1 MNQQLP
7 VIIVIVP
14 LILSIVN
21 SFTRR
26 RNENVTFYYALAAM
40 SVCLVCSIIILNTVN
55 SQGTIQ
61 YHLGGWP
68 PPIGIEYR
76 VDHLNAFMLILISF
90 IGFITAIHAKKSVE
104 KELPGKIALF
114 WCLFL
119 LLITGLLGIAI
130 TGDLFNLFVFLE
142 VTSLTGYA
150 LVAVGNKK
158 ATVAG
163 FRYLILGSIG
173 ACFYLLGVGYLYIA
187 TGTLNIADL
196 AQLLPRLYE
205 SKTILMGVAF
215 ILIGLSMK
223 TALFPM
229 HIWLPDAYTYAPSA
243 VSAVVAP
250 LMTKVMAYVMIRIIF
265 TVLQP
270 AFSITVLRVTDIMV
284 WMGTFAVLFGAVM
297 ALPQKDFKRMLS
309 YIIVAE
315 IGYIIGGIGV
325 ANTIALKGAI
335 FHILNDAMMMSCLFL
350 TAGQVMYRKGGQSID
365 DFKGIFKTMP
375 VTAAVFTVGA
385 LAVIGVPPT
394 CGFFSKWYLLLGGIQ
409 ANQWG
414 FVAALLIC
422 TLINIALFFRIFDKG
437 IFIHTHGSHEHTI
450 PSCNSNAG
458 HGEAPL
464 IMLVPAI
471 LVAFVIILIG
481 VFNQFIINEV
491 LCFTFFP

>member
-7 VIIVIVP
+7 IIIVIVP

-21 SFTRR
+21 SFTGRR
-26 RNENVTFYYALAAM
+26 HKNASFVLTLAAM
-40 SVCLVCSIIILNTVN
+40 SVCLVSSVFILNTISSHGVLR
-55 SQGTIQ
+55 
-61 YHLGGWP
+61 YHFGGWP

-90 IGFITAIHAKKSVE
+90 IGFVTALHAKKSVE
-104 KELPGKIALF
+104 KELPDKVSLF
-114 WCLFL
+114 WSLFL
-119 LLITGLLGIAI
+119 LLITGLFGIAI

-142 VTSLTGYA
+142 VASLSGYA

-158 ATVAG
+158 ATIAG
-163 FRYLILGSIG
+163 IRYLILGTIG
-173 ACFYLLGVGYLYIA
+173 ASFYLLGVGYLYIA
-187 TGTLNIADL
+187 TGTLNMGDL
-196 AQLLPRLYE
+196 AQLLPGLYH
-205 SKTILMGVAF
+205 SKTILVGFTF
-215 ILIGLSMK
+215 ILIGMGIK

-243 VSAVVAP
+243 ASAVVAP
-250 LMTKVMAYVMIRIIF
+250 LMTKVMAYVIIRIMF
-265 TVLQP
+265 TVFQP
-270 AFSITVLRVTDIMV
+270 EFSITVLRVTDIMV

-297 ALPQKDFKRMLS
+297 ALSQKDFKRMLS
-309 YIIVAE
+309 YVIVAE

-325 ANTIALKGAI
+325 ANAIALKGAL
-335 FHILNDAMMMSCLFL
+335 FHILNDAVMMSCLFF
-350 TAGQVMYRKGGQSID
+350 TAGQVMYRKGGHRID

-437 IFIHTHGSHEHTI
+437 LFIHAHETLEHTM
-450 PSCNSNAG
+450 PSCNSHA
-458 HGEAPL
+458 GEAPL
-464 IMLVPAI
+464 IMLIPAV

-481 VFNQFIINEV
+481 IFNQFIINEV
-491 LCFTFFP
+491 LGFTIFL

>member
-14 LILSIVN
+14 LILAIVN
-21 SFTRR
+21 SFTGRR
-26 RNENVTFYYALAAM
+26 RENMAFPLTLAAM
-40 SVCLVCSIIILNTVN
+40 SVCLVCSVIILNTVR
-55 SQGTIQ
+55 SHGVIL
-61 YHLGGWP
+61 YHFGGWS

-90 IGFITAIHAKKSVE
+90 IGFTTAIHSKKNVE
-104 KELPGKIALF
+104 KELPDKISLF

-119 LLITGLLGIAI
+119 LFITGLLGITI
-130 TGDLFNLFVFLE
+130 TNDLFNLFVFLE
-142 VTSLTGYA
+142 VTSLSGYA

-163 FRYLILGSIG
+163 IRYLILGTIG
-173 ACFYLLGVGYLYIA
+173 ASFFLLGVGYLYIA
-187 TGTLNIADL
+187 TGTLNMGDL
-196 AQLLPRLYE
+196 SQLLPGLYH
-205 SKTILMGVAF
+205 SKTILIGFAF
-215 ILIGLSMK
+215 ILIGLSIK

-229 HIWLPDAYTYAPSA
+229 HIWLPDAYTHAPSA

-250 LMTKVMAYVMIRIIF
+250 LMTKVMAYVIIRIMF
-265 TVLQP
+265 TVFQP
-270 AFSITVLRVTDIMV
+270 DFPIKVLRMTDIMV
-284 WMGTFAVLFGAVM
+284 WMGTFAILFGAVM
-297 ALPQKDFKRMLS
+297 TLSQKDFKRMLS
-309 YIIVAE
+309 YIIIAE

-325 ANTIALKGAI
+325 ANATALKGAV
-335 FHILNDAMMMSCLFL
+335 FHIINDAIMMACLFL
-350 TAGQVMYRKGGQSID
+350 TAGQVMYQKGGHSID

-414 FVAALLIC
+414 FVAALVIC

-437 IFIHTHGSHEHTI
+437 LFIHAHSGPAHAESLQKPH
-450 PSCNSNAG
+450 NDD
-458 HGEAPL
+458 APL
-464 IMLVPAI
+464 TMLVPAV
-471 LVAFVIILIG
+471 LVAAAIVLIG
-481 VFNQFIINEV
+481 IFNQFIINDV
-491 LCFTFFP
+491 LGFTIF